1 MTTQAHE
8 GQQVLIVEDEPKIA
22 RLVADYLEGSGFATH
37 HLDHGDSVLPW
48 LTEGRQAGQGP
59 DLVLLDL
66 MLPGTDGLT
75 LCRELR
81 QRWPSLPV
89 IMLTARVEE
98 VDRLLGLELGADD
111 YICKPFSPREVVAR
125 VKAVLRRSQ
134 AADEPLDGA
143 ASDLVLDE
151 EGWRALA
158 DGQDLGL
165 TAVEFQLLKV
175 MMHAPGRIFSRD
187 QLMDHMY
194 RDHRIVSERTVDSH
208 VKKLRRKISEVWPER
223 EVIRSVYGVG
233 YKYQPEA

>member
-125 VKAVLRRSQ
+125 IRAVLRRLQQPQNDS
-134 AADEPLDGA
+134 AGLMLDADRLQLSFRGESLALTTVEFG
-143 ASDLVLDE
+143 LMK
-151 EGWRALA
+151 ALA
-158 DGQDLGL
+158 D
-165 TAVEFQLLKV
+165 
-175 MMHAPGRIFSRD
+175 HPGHIRSRQ
-187 QLMDHMY
+187 QLMDRIY
-194 RDHRIVSERTVDSH
+194 SDHRIVSD
-208 VKKLRRKISEVWPER
+208 
-223 EVIRSVYGVG
+223 
-233 YKYQPEA
+233 

>member
-98 VDRLLGLELGADD
+98 IDRLLGLELGADD
-111 YICKPFSPREVVAR
+111 YICKPYSPREVVAR
-125 VKAVLRRSQ
+125 VKAVLRRLAPAPATAQ
-134 AADEPLDGA
+134 TQPLE
-143 ASDLVLDE
+143 LDE
-151 EGWRALA
+151 ERLIARLQGQPLALT
-158 DGQDLGL
+158 LI
-165 TAVEFQLLKV
+165 EFQLLKL
-175 MMHAPGRIFSRD
+175 MAAQPGRVFSRE
-187 QLMDHMY
+187 QLMDLIY
-194 RDHRIVSERTVDSH
+194 PDHRVVSDRTIDSH
-208 VKKLRRKISEVWPER
+208 VKKLRQKLKAAAPNQEFIQ
-223 EVIRSVYGVG
+223 SVYGAG
-233 YKYQPEA
+233 YKFEA

>member
-81 QRWPSLPV
+81 QRWRSSRQRVRPS
-89 IMLTARVEE
+89 
-98 VDRLLGLELGADD
+98 
-111 YICKPFSPREVVAR
+111 
-125 VKAVLRRSQ
+125 
-134 AADEPLDGA
+134 
-143 ASDLVLDE
+143 
-151 EGWRALA
+151 
-158 DGQDLGL
+158 
-165 TAVEFQLLKV
+165 
-175 MMHAPGRIFSRD
+175 APGS
-187 QLMDHMY
+187 
-194 RDHRIVSERTVDSH
+194 
-208 VKKLRRKISEVWPER
+208 
-223 EVIRSVYGVG
+223 IRSSSTRSGPRSEEHTSG
-233 YKYQPEA
+233 LQSRPH